1 MKPITNSMEKYI
13 AKYNKV
19 GQGAWAV
26 KALYDETVTALLTQN
41 FSDIKGFIEV
51 LDSICGDFGGEAAY
65 LKLQKAANL
74 LALYSTHS
82 ELAKQ
87 YLKISENIRDKSLAP
102 SCIDLSQV
110 EKQYDSHQII
120 SSRIDQ
126 ICSFLN
132 CSNHDLESCIKRE
145 IESDV
150 VPTGWGLRVSHLYSI
165 AYEKWFIEIANKHLS
180 EFLPIRQ
187 GLYAPPVL
195 KVIDWS
201 SEVWRCWRSLEHPT
215 LVDPGIFRPSQ
226 FFVWH
231 IIHDSVHVWQMQSYG
246 AKWSNVLSPN
256 EYLFLEAQAMCVE
269 RILLNLLL
277 NSVVEIPRW
286 YPSSEKAIILRLLI
300 GLLEREIRLD
310 LDLKVHLHGQD
321 FTEWLKDICKL
332 TQLSPAYFQGLTAEL
347 LGMPGFCA
355 AYTVVTDNF
364 QNLANSQ
371 RRTMLQEFPNISY
384 TSLGSIYAD
393 RF

>member
-1 MKPITNSMEKYI
+1 MEKYI
-13 AKYNKV
+13 AKYAKV

-41 FSDIKGFIEV
+41 FSDIQGFIEV
-51 LDSICGDFGGEAAY
+51 FDLICGDFGGKAAY

-74 LALYSTHS
+74 LALYSTQS
-82 ELAKQ
+82 ELVKQ
-87 YLKISENIRDKSLAP
+87 YLKASENLRLKPLAP
-102 SCIDLSQV
+102 SCINLSKV
-110 EKQYDSHQII
+110 EEHYNSHQII
-120 SSRIDQ
+120 SSRIEQ

-132 CSNHDLESCIKRE
+132 CNKHNLEICLKRE

-150 VPTGWGLRVSHLYSI
+150 VPTAWDLQVSHLYSI
-165 AYEKWFIEIANKHLS
+165 AYEKWFVEIANEYLS

-195 KVIDWS
+195 KVVDWS
-201 SEVWRCWRSLEHPT
+201 SEVWRCWRSLDHPT

-231 IIHDSVHVWQMQSYG
+231 IVHDSVHVWQMQSYG
-246 AKWSNVLSPN
+246 TKWSNVLSPN

-277 NSVVEIPRW
+277 NSVVELPSW
-286 YPSSEKAIILRLLI
+286 YPAPEKAIILRLLI

-310 LDLKVHLHGQD
+310 LDLQVHLHGQN
-321 FTEWLKDICKL
+321 FAEWLKDICKL
-332 TQLSPAYFQGLTAEL
+332 TQLSSTYFQGLTAEL

-364 QNLANSQ
+364 QSLSSS
-371 RRTMLQEFPNISY
+371 RRRKMLQEFPNITY
-384 TSLGSIYAD
+384 TSLGSVYAD